1 MEALATTVHPW
12 TPGWVRS
19 ALCPAFERAG
29 VMVNGNRPWD
39 PQVHH
44 PRVLKRAVLGGT
56 IGAGESY
63 MDGEW
68 DCDALDELS
77 ARLAGAEIDRGPLV
91 GFLGSATELFGHL
104 FNRQGRRRAS
114 RNVVSHYDR
123 GNELYRAML
132 GPSMTY
138 SCGYWREASTLEA
151 AQDAKHDLICRKLML
166 KPGMRVLDVG
176 CGWGAFAKFAATHH
190 DVAVTGITLS
200 PAQAD
205 FARQSCAGLP
215 VDIRLQDYR
224 AVPDHFDRVVCI
236 GMFEHVGVANYR
248 RFFKAMREALNP
260 DGLLLLHTIGNSIS
274 SWTIDPWVNRY
285 IFPNANL
292 PSAAQINRSTE
303 GLFVLEDWHNFGP
316 DYDRTLLSWHRNL
329 VSAWPELRKHHDQ
342 RFRRMWR
349 YYLLTC
355 AGTFRARRN
364 QLWQIVFAKRG
375 VLGGYRRV
383 GN

>member
-1 MEALATTVHPW
+1 MEVLATTVRPW
-12 TPGWVRS
+12 TPRWARF
-19 ALCPAFERAG
+19 ALSSTFERAD
-29 VMVNGNRPWD
+29 VVLNGNRPWD
-39 PQVHH
+39 PQIHH
-44 PRVLKRAVLGGT
+44 PRALKRAVLRGT

-77 ARLAGAEIDRGPLV
+77 ARMAGAGVDRGPLL
-91 GFLGSATELFGHL
+91 GALGSATELFGHL

-132 GPSMTY
+132 GSSMTY

-151 AQDAKHDLICRKLML
+151 AQDAKHDLVCRKLML

-176 CGWGAFAKFAATHH
+176 CGWGAFAKFAATNYG
-190 DVAVTGITLS
+190 VEVTGISLS
-200 PAQAD
+200 PAQVD
-205 FARQSCAGLP
+205 FARRSCAGLP
-215 VDIRLQDYR
+215 IDIRLEDYR
-224 AVPDHFDRVVCI
+224 VVSGRFDRIVSI

-248 RFFKAMREALNP
+248 RFFRAVSEALIP

-285 IFPNANL
+285 IFPNAAL
-292 PSAAQINRSTE
+292 PSAAQITRTAE

-316 DYDRTLLSWHRNL
+316 DYDRTLLCWHRNL
-329 VSAWPELRKHHDQ
+329 MAAWPELREHDDRRLQ
-342 RFRRMWR
+342 RMWT

-375 VLGGYRRV
+375 VTGGYRRV